1 MRRWTRCSGRP
12 ARERD
17 RRPEPTEFYCDS
29 VNFEVGAYGFS
40 LSLGKGRRRRGTTQ
54 PGMKVIARAHMSPQH
69 AKVLAK
75 LFVMNVKRY
84 EEQFGEIELPNGL
97 YQSMGLPAEW

>member
-1 MRRWTRCSGRP
+1 MDETL
-12 ARERD
+12 D
-17 RRPEPTEFYCDS
+17 FYCDS

-40 LSLGKGRRRRGTTQ
+40 LALGKSQPPARPEEQ
-54 PGMKVIARAHMSPQH
+54 PGMRVLARAHMSPQH

-84 EEQFGEIELPNGL
+84 EEQFGEIELPNAL

>member
-1 MRRWTRCSGRP
+1 MPVARGARRRYEGGDVDETV
-12 ARERD
+12 
-17 RRPEPTEFYCDS
+17 EFYCDS
-29 VNFEVGAYGFS
+29 VNLEVGAYGFS
-40 LSLGKGRRRRGTTQ
+40 LALGKGLPPADGTTQ
-54 PGMKVIARAHMSPQH
+54 PGMKNIARAHMSPQH

>member
-1 MRRWTRCSGRP
+1 M
-12 ARERD
+12 AVD
-17 RRPEPTEFYCDS
+17 DALDFYCDS

-40 LSLGKGRRRRGTTQ
+40 LSLGKSTPPPDGSTQ
-54 PGMKVIARAHMSPQH
+54 PGMHAIARAHMSPQH

>member
-1 MRRWTRCSGRP
+1 MNEMRRPPGQATEST
-12 ARERD
+12 
-17 RRPEPTEFYCDS
+17 PEPLEFYCDS

-40 LSLGKGRRRRGTTQ
+40 LSLGKGTLPAQGATQ
-54 PGMKVIARAHMSPQH
+54 PGMRPIARAHMSPQH

>member
-1 MRRWTRCSGRP
+1 MDETR
-12 ARERD
+12 
-17 RRPEPTEFYCDS
+17 EFYCDS

-40 LSLGKGRRRRGTTQ
+40 LSLGKGLQPSEGSQQ
-54 PGMKVIARAHMSPQH
+54 PGMQVITKAHMSPQH

-84 EEQFGEIELPNGL
+84 EEQFGQIELPNAL

>member
-1 MRRWTRCSGRP
+1 MD
-12 ARERD
+12 EM
-17 RRPEPTEFYCDS
+17 TEFYCDS

-40 LSLGKGRRRRGTTQ
+40 LSLGKGQQAAEGSSK
-54 PGMKVIARAHMSPQH
+54 PGMKTLARAHMSPQH

-84 EEQFGEIELPNGL
+84 EEQFGEIELPNAI

>member
-1 MRRWTRCSGRP
+1 M
-12 ARERD
+12 D
-17 RRPEPTEFYCDS
+17 DPTEFYCDS
-29 VNFEVGAYGFS
+29 VHFEVGAYGFS
-40 LSLGKGRRRRGTTQ
+40 LALGKALPPSEGAPQ
-54 PGMKVIARAHMSPQH
+54 PPMQILARAHMSPQH

-84 EEQFGEIELPNGL
+84 EEQFGEVELPNAL

>member
-1 MRRWTRCSGRP
+1 M
-12 ARERD
+12 ED
-17 RRPEPTEFYCDS
+17 LHDFYCDS

-40 LSLGKGRRRRGTTQ
+40 LSLGKALPPPEGSTQ
-54 PGMKVIARAHMSPQH
+54 PGMQVLARAHMSPQH

-84 EEQFGEIELPNGL
+84 EEQFGEIELPNAL

>member
-1 MRRWTRCSGRP
+1 MDDSV
-12 ARERD
+12 D
-17 RRPEPTEFYCDS
+17 FYCDS

-40 LSLGKGRRRRGTTQ
+40 LSLGKGTAPADGSAQ
-54 PGMKVIARAHMSPQH
+54 PAMRVIARAHMSPQH

>member
-1 MRRWTRCSGRP
+1 MGVDDSV
-12 ARERD
+12 D
-17 RRPEPTEFYCDS
+17 FYCDS

-40 LSLGKGRRRRGTTQ
+40 LALGKGTPAEDGSGQAAMR
-54 PGMKVIARAHMSPQH
+54 VIARAHMSPQH

-97 YQSMGLPAEW
+97 YQSKGLPVEW